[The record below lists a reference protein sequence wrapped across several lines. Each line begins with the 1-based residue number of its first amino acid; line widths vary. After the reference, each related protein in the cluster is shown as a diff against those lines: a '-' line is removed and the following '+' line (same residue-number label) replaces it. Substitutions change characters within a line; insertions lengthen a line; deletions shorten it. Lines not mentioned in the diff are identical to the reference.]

1 MFREHSIQTRE
12 TIHSSQGR
20 RQHCP
25 GLICWATEQF
35 SKHLRMKSW
44 KAPFIFDYNSM
55 KLEIAY
61 KEDTGKKHKDV
72 DTKHSKQPMSHKE
85 IKKEIKSPAQ
95 MKTETQGFE
104 ICGCNTSSSKTEGS
118 RQSKPT
124 SRNKKN
130 PQ

>member
-1 MFREHSIQTRE
+1 
-12 TIHSSQGR
+12 
-20 RQHCP
+20 
-25 GLICWATEQF
+25 
-35 SKHLRMKSW
+35 
-44 KAPFIFDYNSM
+44 M